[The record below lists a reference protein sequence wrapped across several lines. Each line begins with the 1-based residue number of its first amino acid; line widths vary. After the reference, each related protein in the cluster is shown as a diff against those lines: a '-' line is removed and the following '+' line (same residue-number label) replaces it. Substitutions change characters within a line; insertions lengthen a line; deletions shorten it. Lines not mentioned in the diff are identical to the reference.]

1 MAVTSHGNKDV
12 IISSDG
18 QYVKIAELRKIVD
31 ETKAYNGKPKLF
43 LIDACQ
49 GDFKAQAM
57 HGFGSYFLQ
66 AVAYIFS
73 RYAYTEE
80 ITEMTRKVNHLVSL
94 SGCQMP
100 EYTSSLRKKLYFFPG
115 LSE

>member
-1 MAVTSHGNKDV
+1 NINVSGTGHRVGNTSTTDSHNTSTSHSHNVYHAPVDMSRQNFQGTTVIGN
-12 IISSDG
+12 
-18 QYVKIAELRKIVD
+18 
-31 ETKAYNGKPKLF
+31 NN
-43 LIDACQ
+43 
-49 GDFKAQAM
+49 
-57 HGFGSYFLQ
+57 Q

-80 ITEMTRKVNHLVSL
+80 ITEMARKVNRLVSL

-100 EYTSSLRKKLYFFPG
+100 EYTSSLMKKLYFFPG